1 MALHEPRGWQFI
13 TVMAIVAAV
22 ILGTT
27 LCSIGILL
35 QPLID
40 AFGATRAAIA
50 LATTSFVLA
59 MAASVASIAIPL
71 VVIFARL
78 REHSSGPSS
87 IRVHDERDW
96 SAGQEV
102 RIGDALRSRTFW
114 LVAAAMV
121 LAGLGLQSVYLYIV
135 PFLNDADFP
144 TGAAAVLWGATCSL
158 ATQLVPILLLDTVGS
173 RSYGTLLGVSF
184 LMSGV
189 PMAAD
194 STLAG
199 LLHDTTG
206 GHVMPMPMAPLSAV
220 VTAAAA
226 PLVFLRQRAT

>member
-1 MALHEPRGWQFI
+1 
-13 TVMAIVAAV
+13 MAIVAAV

-135 PFLNDADFP
+135 PFLNDAGFP

-158 ATQLVPILLLDTVGS
+158 ATQLAPLLLLDAVGP
-173 RSYGTLLGVSF
+173 RSYGTLLGVIF
-184 LMSGV
+184 LVSGV
-189 PMAAD
+189 AMAAG
-194 STLAG
+194 STLTG
-199 LLHDTTG
+199 HLHDTTG
-206 GHVMPMPMAPLSAV
+206 GYVTPFVLLSA
-220 VTAAAA
+220 TMTIAAA